1 MILSSKL
8 EPGLV
13 VSGGLTAVRL
23 GMVAAVKRPA
33 VERIGHAGYRRHPV
47 RRWQL
52 HHRVTRGRVKRRSN
66 LTRKPLPPKVV
77 FPFFSWFHL

>member
-1 MILSSKL
+1 MTKCLDDPQLLDL

-33 VERIGHAGYRRHPV
+33 LERIGHAGYRRHPV

-52 HHRVTRGRVKRRSN
+52 HHRVTC
-66 LTRKPLPPKVV
+66 
-77 FPFFSWFHL
+77 